1 MKYIIMIL
9 LLIISIRFG
18 FGQSSE
24 KVNLHWK
31 LQAGDTI
38 AYKTLMHNSKV
49 ETDGNSP
56 FQKLIEDSEFA
67 DKLKKQMDNTNLVT
81 YLTNS
86 KHFNDVIEI
95 EMIGEEIE
103 KVKSNDD
110 EFDFMSSMMKGTLLR
125 GSILKSGEIHSF
137 WLKRAQ
143 LNLISLFFELPGKP
157 VSIGD
162 TWKLKNIALIG
173 NDQNFKCHEADRSNQ
188 IELKDIKITESD
200 SVAILSYSIREYVSG
215 EFEAKNPFG
224 QFPMGKNNEADEFV
238 DELTKKRTVTIDY
251 SFNATAGFSI
261 NEGKWLSFNGV
272 ISATSLG
279 FMGNNSTVQNYAL
292 EERE

>member
-1 MKYIIMIL
+1 MIL

-103 KVKSNDD
+103 K
-110 EFDFMSSMMKGTLLR
+110 E
-125 GSILKSGEIHSF
+125 
-137 WLKRAQ
+137 RAQ